1 MKNTEYD
8 VLVIGAGPGGSVLA
22 RNVARLGYSVL
33 LIEKRPVIGAP
44 VRCGEATTG
53 LADLNKHYGPIHE
66 DCIETVI
73 NGMYMVG
80 PGGMTIRATMPEI
93 GVMLDRL
100 KFDPWLA
107 KLAAD
112 AGAEVV
118 VNARAKDIGPVQNGM
133 RAVPVVIDGAE
144 VLVRAR
150 MVVGADGIEA
160 LSGRWVGI
168 DTRQLPP
175 KTCSAIELKVE
186 GILTDPDYL
195 TFWQGHDFI
204 NDGYI
209 WSFPKV
215 KSNTTNFGA
224 GFLTPKLGSENIYE
238 VTKKWLAKL
247 YPDAKVLD
255 VVGGVVPVSGNLSD
269 VTRERFFMVG
279 DAAHH
284 CNPLTGGG
292 IAAAMRA
299 GQLGA
304 KAIGEAFEAG
314 DFSHEFL
321 KRYERSVYESFGKTH
336 EMQLKARRFVLS
348 RSPAEQAQLYDVFKV
363 FFEQGGK
370 WGVLRNSPLKAAKL
384 AYQYMR
390 FA

>member
-1 MKNTEYD
+1 LKNAEYD

-22 RNVARLGYSVL
+22 REVARLGYSVL

-53 LADLNKHYGPIHE
+53 LSELNREYGPIHD
-66 DCIETVI
+66 DCIETI
-73 NGMYMVG
+73 IDGLYMIG
-80 PGGMTIRATMPEI
+80 PGGVDVRATMPKI

-118 VNARAKDIGPVQNGM
+118 VNARARDVRPVHNGM
-133 RAVPVVIDGAE
+133 REVPIVVDGEE
-144 VLVRAR
+144 VVVRAR
-150 MVVGADGIEA
+150 MVVGADGIES

-168 DTRQLPP
+168 DSRHLPP
-175 KTCSAIELKVE
+175 STCSAIELKVE
-186 GILTDPDYL
+186 GVLTDPNYL
-195 TFWQGHDFI
+195 VFWHGHEFI
-204 NDGYI
+204 NGGYI

-224 GFLTPKLGSENIYE
+224 GFLTPKYGAENIHD
-238 VTKKWLAKL
+238 VTRKWLDKFF
-247 YPDAKVLD
+247 PGSKVLD

-269 VTRERFFMVG
+269 YTRERFFLVG

-299 GQLGA
+299 GKLGA
-304 KAIGEAFEAG
+304 QTIGEAFNAG
-314 DFSHEFL
+314 DFSHGFL

-336 EMQLKARRFVLS
+336 DLQLKARRFVL
-348 RSPAEQAQLYDVFKV
+348 AQKPEDQVELYKVFKV

-370 WGVLRNSPLKAAKL
+370 WAVLRKYPLRVVRL
-384 AYQYMR
+384 AYQFFR

>member
-1 MKNTEYD
+1 MKNAEYD

-22 RNVARLGYSVL
+22 RDVARQGYSTL

-44 VRCGEATTG
+44 VRCGEATTA
-53 LADLNKHYGPIHE
+53 LSELNREYGPI
-66 DCIETVI
+66 DDGCIETI
-73 NGMYMVG
+73 LNGMIMYA
-80 PGGMTIRATMPEI
+80 PGNVTIKATMPAV

-112 AGAEVV
+112 DGVEVV
-118 VNARAKDIGPVQNGM
+118 TNARAKDVRPVSNGM
-133 RAVPVVIDGAE
+133 REVPIEVDGQE

-186 GILTDPDYL
+186 GLLTEPDYL
-195 TFWQGHDFI
+195 TFWQGHDYI

-215 KSNTTNFGA
+215 KSQTTNFGA
-224 GFLTPKLGSENIYE
+224 GFITPKLGAENIHSL
-238 VTKKWLAKL
+238 TRKWLAKL

-255 VVGGVVPVSGNLSD
+255 VVGGAVAVSGNLPD
-269 VTRERFFMVG
+269 YTRERFFLVG

-299 GQLGA
+299 GQIGA
-304 KAIGEAFEAG
+304 RVIGEAFKAG
-314 DFSHEFL
+314 DFSVDFL
-321 KRYERSVYESFGKTH
+321 KRYERQVYESFGKTH
-336 EMQLKARRFVLS
+336 EMQKKARDFVLS
-348 RSPAEQAQLYDVFKV
+348 RSQEEQIELYKLFKV

-370 WGVLRNSPLKAAKL
+370 WAVLRHSPLKVAKL

-390 FA
+390 FG